1 MQHTTS
7 QVPATGELVGT
18 YRYGKGLKIFTT
30 ILGVTLLLLA
40 GYVLYFSLTLPVN
53 DAGPVTLSSSRGTTL
68 RFTGEV
74 SMLYFTSGLLAF
86 LGLGVMALYAW
97 HSRYR
102 HSSYELYEKGI
113 AYTTKGERTY
123 VPFTE
128 IEDLYLFG
136 SGQAVLSGM
145 VTNLAFRRNAS
156 EPFHRVIEPLKGFF
170 NFQQLFRERYLDAR
184 LPEVLQALEAGEAVT
199 FKYIDTAQVWRKRVS
214 GNFLDVK
221 TLPIK
226 VSSDALQVQGSQVS
240 IESLRSMDTSVWSEK
255 VVIKD
260 ASGKPVLSTVATGI
274 LNMDLFL
281 NTLGLLMEA
290 TAEGPA
296 RTTA

>member
-7 QVPATGELVGT
+7 QVPVTGELVGT

-30 ILGVTLLLLA
+30 LLGVTLLLLA
-40 GYVLYFSLTLPVN
+40 GYVLYFSMTLPVN
-53 DAGPVTLSSSRGTTL
+53 DTGPVTLSSARGTTL

-123 VPFTE
+123 LPFTE

-170 NFQQLFRERYLDAR
+170 KFQQLFREHYLDAR
-184 LPEVLQALEAGEAVT
+184 LPEVLQALQAGETVT
-199 FKYIDTAQVWRKRVS
+199 FKYVDTAQVWRKRVS

-221 TLPIK
+221 TLPIV
-226 VSSDALQVQGSQVS
+226 VSSDYLHVQGSQVS
-240 IESLRSMDTSVWSEK
+240 IDSLRSLDTSVWSEK

-296 RTTA
+296 HATA